1 MREEN
6 KLTLRLL
13 EVAGGGFDEGRR
25 SSPLDFGNDNAGS
38 PNINGNGV
46 DIDMVVG
53 TSGRMR
59 DSLSSYLLPYSQH
72 SQQQHQQTYPLTP
85 PQSVSF
91 DRHMPNP
98 ISFQAPPPSIPLTPV
113 SSSSPNRTSSSSS
126 HDRPDRPS
134 IPLISAV
141 FPSDASQLWSMAH
154 LLEIVTP
161 PDHILQGFILDH
173 PTCGRTVFVH
183 LPPPHSST
191 HGRAEVLQPHFS
203 EVLRPH
209 DPLHHR
215 QILSQSPTGQPASL
229 ALDIKESLT
238 ALLDLSS
245 DSLDAKNL
253 MLVLDR
259 DDRDHERLEDLLHSL
274 MYAGGQ
280 VIPPGRLEGGYEWD
294 ARSWVLVGI
303 EL

>member
-1 MREEN
+1 M
-6 KLTLRLL
+6 
-13 EVAGGGFDEGRR
+13 
-25 SSPLDFGNDNAGS
+25 
-38 PNINGNGV
+38 
-46 DIDMVVG
+46 
-53 TSGRMR
+53 
-59 DSLSSYLLPYSQH
+59 
-72 SQQQHQQTYPLTP
+72 
-85 PQSVSF
+85 
-91 DRHMPNP
+91 
-98 ISFQAPPPSIPLTPV
+98 
-113 SSSSPNRTSSSSS
+113 
-126 HDRPDRPS
+126 
-134 IPLISAV
+134 SAM
-141 FPSDASQLWSMAH
+141 SH

-161 PDHILQGFILDH
+161 PDHVLQGFIIDH

-191 HGRAEVLQPHFS
+191 HGRPEVLQPHFS

-215 QILSQSPTGQPASL
+215 QVLLPSPSGQAASL

-245 DSLDAKNL
+245 DSLDAKSL